1 MIKEINYKEI
11 GKRIKEG
18 RKKVGLTQEKLAEKI
33 DVSPSYISEIERGSS
48 ICSLQVLVDI
58 AHILNLN
65 LEFLVNDISEK
76 NIDSSFSE
84 ILNGIPQNYRKLY
97 ITICKNIA
105 ESFK

>member
-1 MIKEINYKEI
+1 MIKEINYKDI

-18 RKKVGLTQEKLAEKI
+18 RKKIGITQEKLAEKI

-65 LEFLVNDISEK
+65 LEYLVNDINKK
-76 NIDSSFSE
+76 NIDTSFSE
-84 ILNGIPQNYRKLY
+84 ILNEIPKNYQKLY
-97 ITICKNIA
+97 INICKNIS

>member
-18 RKKVGLTQEKLAEKI
+18 RKKVGMTQEKLAEKI

-65 LEFLVNDISEK
+65 LEFLVNDISEN
-76 NIDSSFSE
+76 NIDSSFAE
-84 ILNGIPQNYRKLY
+84 ILNEIPKNYQKLY
-97 ITICKNIA
+97 VTICKNISK
-105 ESFK
+105 SFK